1 MSVTLLKGCDSLWDG
16 MELNWW
22 TLVHGCVPVIIHE
35 HLHMP
40 FDELLDWRS
49 FAVWV
54 HRRDLGE
61 LNVTLARLVDSGEY
75 ARLQRNLVS
84 VWPFLYWH
92 RGKYKTTT
100 KTDDDGSHVVDHDDD
115 PWRGEGVSEAPRLFG
130 MYGGECQRGEGFE
143 KDFDVR

>member
-1 MSVTLLKGCDSLWDG
+1 
-16 MELNWW
+16 
-22 TLVHGCVPVIIHE
+22 
-35 HLHMP
+35 MP

-54 HRRDLGE
+54 HRKDLGE

-75 ARLQRNLVS
+75 VRMQRNLVS

-92 RGKYKTTT
+92 RGHHHHIKTQITT
-100 KTDDDGSHVVDHDDD
+100 RAPGPPGGNTGEVVEVDHDDDD
-115 PWRGEGVSEAPRLFG
+115 PWRGEGVSESPRLFG
-130 MYGGECQRGEGFE
+130 MYGGQCQRGEGFE